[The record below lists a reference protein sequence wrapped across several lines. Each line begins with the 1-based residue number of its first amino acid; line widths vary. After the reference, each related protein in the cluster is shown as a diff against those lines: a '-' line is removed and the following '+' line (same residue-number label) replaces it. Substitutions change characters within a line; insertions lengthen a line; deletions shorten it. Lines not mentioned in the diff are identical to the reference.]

1 MHLYRNGKIAY
12 IALAT
17 LYLPLSSPNITDLS
31 HHMGY
36 TPEIPSIL
44 LIHFIQKHII
54 EMSTTVE
61 GASLI
66 STVTGLFS
74 RAIKNAFPELAV
86 TPAECLVIRID
97 VTVTFQVAQNLNTKM
112 KHDYQCN
119 AAMSLTKKL
128 QSLHGKENAPK
139 NPRECGQLI
148 IDHLP
153 GCCLLPG

>member
-1 MHLYRNGKIAY
+1 
-12 IALAT
+12 
-17 LYLPLSSPNITDLS
+17 
-31 HHMGY
+31 
-36 TPEIPSIL
+36 
-44 LIHFIQKHII
+44 
-54 EMSTTVE
+54 MSTTVE

-153 GCCLLPG
+153 GCCLLTG